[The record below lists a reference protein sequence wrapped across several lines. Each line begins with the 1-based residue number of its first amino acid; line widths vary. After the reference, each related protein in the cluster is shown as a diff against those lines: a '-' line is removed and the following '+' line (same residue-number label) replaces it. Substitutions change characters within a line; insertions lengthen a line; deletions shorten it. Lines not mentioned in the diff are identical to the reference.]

1 MGGMGILL
9 NEKFTKFLF
18 LYNFKVLLKSYNFC
32 LKIFFLSFWRYSLRK
47 KNTDFFQKSISLL
60 KHELGHVKNTWV
72 VCRQPWSV
80 KTNPLHVSLW
90 RHGLDGVSQEK
101 GVLWFVEKWRVEI
114 IKRVIK
120 CVLISSPYTC
130 PKIWLAL
137 TVPIREVIEEE
148 RC

>member
-1 MGGMGILL
+1 MGILL

-18 LYNFKVLLKSYNFC
+18 LYNFKVLKSYNFC
-32 LKIFFLSFWRYSLRK
+32 LKIFFLSYFWRYSLWK
-47 KNTDFFQKSISLL
+47 KNTDFFQKSISPL

-72 VCRQPWSV
+72 VCGQPWSV

-90 RHGLDGVSQEK
+90 RHGRGLDGVSQEK
-101 GVLWFVEKWRVEI
+101 GVLIGRKVKGDN
-114 IKRVIK
+114 RVIK

-130 PKIWLAL
+130 PKIWLAR